1 MRTFQQIYCDRH
13 RCSPADYHR
22 RLFWQCLYPHAVP
35 FAWLLRVLR
44 PRYFVADDALI
55 RLVADAVTMRVVRE
69 EVRDYFWDSNNRG
82 WLRRVA
88 NLRVS
93 GQRLKNVARAYLPES
108 EPGLQLPAQ
117 APGPASDA
125 IPPRRATS

>member
-1 MRTFQQIYCDRH
+1 MRTFRQIYCERN
-13 RCSPADYHR
+13 RCSAEEYHH

-35 FAWLLRVLR
+35 IAWLLRWAHR
-44 PRYFVADDALI
+44 RYFVADEALI

-88 NLRVS
+88 NIRVS
-93 GQRLKNVARAYLPES
+93 GQRLKNLARRYLPES
-108 EPGLQLPAQ
+108 DASLPL
-117 APGPASDA
+117 
-125 IPPRRATS
+125 PPRPTAPELEASPPRACS